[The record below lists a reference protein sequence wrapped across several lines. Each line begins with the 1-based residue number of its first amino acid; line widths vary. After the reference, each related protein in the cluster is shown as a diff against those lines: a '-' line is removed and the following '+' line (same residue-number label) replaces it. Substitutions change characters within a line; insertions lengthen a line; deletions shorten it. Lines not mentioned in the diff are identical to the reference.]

1 MATFAEIEAQYK
13 RLQIEL
19 KQGALTREQYVQQ
32 VAQLMCQ
39 DETGRWW
46 TIHPE
51 SGLWHYRWKD
61 EWRPGVPP
69 GHTPAALEEFLSL
82 FPASQIDQ
90 DASPARGARPDT
102 PKAPGRWLIPVLASL
117 ILVVVV
123 AALVYW
129 SIFADTDGE
138 ATREE
143 QEESVSVLI
152 ATFTP
157 GGPATFTPEAR
168 LSDTAEPPSLTATPI
183 VAALPQGLDASAAR
197 PDWPQGVRDDF
208 DQFDSGWSRG
218 IGEGVT
224 VDYREGQLRLE
235 LQGPERVAWSRFE
248 PISFVDAWV
257 EVTVDG
263 LTWAAPEGPAP
274 AAGIAL
280 HVAEDYYGY
289 VFRIDGAGRYAI
301 GRTLLDELPPVVDWT
316 FSEHIR
322 TEGSPNRLAV
332 LAEGPRYLF
341 FVNGWTVG
349 PEGGVEDHAFS
360 EGLLALWG
368 SSGGAEAAQ
377 VTFDDALLLIGP

>member
-1 MATFAEIEAQYK
+1 MTTFAEIEAQYK
-13 RLQIEL
+13 SLQIEL
-19 KQGALTREQYVQQ
+19 QQGALTREQYVQQ
-32 VAQLMCQ
+32 VTQLMCQ

-51 SGLWHYRWKD
+51 TGLWHYRWKD

-69 GHTPAALEEFLSL
+69 GHTPAAFEEFLSL
-82 FPASQIDQ
+82 FPASQTGQ
-90 DASPARGARPDT
+90 DSSPARGAHTDR
-102 PKAPGRWLIPVLASL
+102 PKAPRRWLIPVLAAL

-129 SIFADTDGE
+129 SIIADTDGE
-138 ATREE
+138 QSREG

-168 LSDTAEPPSLTATPI
+168 LVETAGPFSLTVTPT
-183 VAALPQGLDASAAR
+183 VAALPQGPDASAAR

-208 DQFDSGWSRG
+208 DRFDSGWSRG

-248 PISFVDAWV
+248 PVSFMDAWV
-257 EVTVDG
+257 EVAVDG
-263 LTWAAPEGPAP
+263 VTRAGPEGSAP
-274 AAGIAL
+274 AAGI
-280 HVAEDYYGY
+280 
-289 VFRIDGAGRYAI
+289 
-301 GRTLLDELPPVVDWT
+301 
-316 FSEHIR
+316 
-322 TEGSPNRLAV
+322 
-332 LAEGPRYLF
+332 EGPRYSF
-341 FVNGWTVG
+341 YINGWLVG
-349 PEGGVEDHAFS
+349 PEGGVEDHSFS

-377 VTFDDALLLIGP
+377 VAFDDALLLIGP